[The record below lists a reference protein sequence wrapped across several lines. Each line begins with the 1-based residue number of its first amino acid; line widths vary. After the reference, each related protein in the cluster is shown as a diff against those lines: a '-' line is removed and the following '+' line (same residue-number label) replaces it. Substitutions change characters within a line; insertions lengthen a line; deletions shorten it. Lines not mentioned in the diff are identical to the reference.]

1 MQQILEQLEGG
12 TVWNVGDEK
21 QIHRPPTSKELYAA
35 RVIRELAQKNI
46 QLGVALQ
53 TAMQQVHEYQN
64 LYENQCQASK
74 MGDEHAPSGGRSDVP
89 ERGTPQSTEEPS
101 RSDSGCGAADATNGA
116 TA

>member
-53 TAMQQVHEYQN
+53 TAMQQAHEYQN
-64 LYENQCQASK
+64 LYENQRQASK
-74 MGDEHAPSGGRSDVP
+74 MGNEHTPSGGHSDVP
-89 ERGTPQSTEEPS
+89 ERGTPHSTEEPS
-101 RSDSGCGAADATNGA
+101 RSDSGSSAEASPDGV